1 MAFTGKVTVQIQ
13 ESGRTVSG
21 TMSREGD
28 GKYAA
33 SVTVPASTTNKQVEA
48 NFTFA
53 DAEIV
58 FLKSDKDVT
67 LYTNAPSTGAPAD
80 TITLKAGVPK
90 VYVKDGGMT
99 NLFTANVTAIY
110 LSNGGSTDALVDII
124 VLNDVTP

>member
-1 MAFTGKVTVQIQ
+1 MAFTGKVTVQIA
-13 ESGRTVSG
+13 ESGRTISG
-21 TMSREGD
+21 VMSREAD

-33 SVTVPASTTNKQVEA
+33 SVSVPASTTNKQVEA

-67 LYTNAPSTGAPAD
+67 LYTNAPSTGVPAD
-80 TITLKAGVPK
+80 TIVLKAGVPK
-90 VYVKDGGMT
+90 FYVKDGGMT

-110 LSNGGSTDALVDII
+110 LTNAGNSAALVDIV